1 MRLSIIIPVY
11 RTQDTLRRC
20 IDSVLRQSF
29 TDYELILV
37 DDGSPDQCPQ
47 ICNDYAKQNKRITVI
62 HKANGGLSD
71 ARNAGIQK
79 SQGDYITFI
88 DSDDAIAENTLEP
101 LIKEIEKYPQTDI
114 LEYPIM
120 ERIGHPKKEKLLSF
134 EPKEYTS
141 SWEYWLGE
149 QAFNHTYAWN
159 KLFRRNLFD
168 EISFPKGKTFE
179 DALTIPL
186 LIGLIPT
193 ENQKKEIRI
202 RTTNK
207 GCYQYYWNPKGIT
220 AKAQYKDLRN
230 LYIGQTLALI
240 HLFKYIKEQQ
250 EEKTGKKQE
259 VIIKEYALEIE
270 NFMLR
275 ILNILLDL
283 YDLSGEYEPHPPLIS
298 RAKWLGDRQNISSIK
313 LKLLNILGYH
323 QLCKLNHYLHRI
335 YRRH

>member
-1 MRLSIIIPVY
+1 MKLSIIIPIY
-11 RTQDTLRRC
+11 RTQDTLKRC
-20 IDSVLRQSF
+20 IESVLGQSF

-37 DDGSPDQCPQ
+37 DDGSPDLCPQ
-47 ICNDYAKQNKRITVI
+47 ICDDYARQDERIIVI
-62 HKANGGLSD
+62 HKENGGLSD
-71 ARNAGIQK
+71 ARNAGIKQAK
-79 SQGDYITFI
+79 GEYITFI

-101 LIKEIEKYPQTDI
+101 LVCEIKKHPLTDI

-120 ERIGHPKKEKLLSF
+120 ERIGHPKKEMLLSF

-141 SWEYWLGE
+141 SWEYWLKE
-149 QAFNHTYAWN
+149 KAYNHTYAWN
-159 KLFRRNLFD
+159 KLFRRSLF
-168 EISFPKGKTFE
+168 ENISFPKGKNFE

-193 ENQKKEIRI
+193 ENQKKNIRI

-207 GCYQYYWNPKGIT
+207 GCYQYYWNPQGIT
-220 AKAQYKDLRN
+220 AKAEYKDLRN

-240 HLFKYIKEQQ
+240 HLFKYIKEQ
-250 EEKTGKKQE
+250 EKEKTGKKQE
-259 VIIKEYALEIE
+259 VILKEYALEME
-270 NFMLR
+270 EFLLR

-298 RAKWLGDRQNISSIK
+298 RARWLGDRQNISSIK

-323 QLCKLNHYLHRI
+323 QLCKLNHLIHRI
-335 YRRH
+335 YRHH